1 MTKTK
6 NILPPPRLP
15 DHTQLP
21 DSDGNFVKNFQEH
34 PQSILLTNS
43 LGSVLK
49 EIHPEGDYII
59 GQDSG
64 IYWRITDPPV
74 LSAEAPDWFYVP
86 HVPSLLDGKI
96 RRFYVFWQEL
106 KYPLIAI
113 EFASGNGKEKRSA
126 TPLFLSEE
134 GERTKPGKFLVYENI
149 LRIAYY
155 SIYEIRT
162 GKLEVYYLKNDTYQK
177 LVPNERGHYSILP
190 LKIELGLWQGTYQ
203 NQTQLWLRWWDELG
217 NLLLIEEERAE
228 LEKYRTGLE
237 KQRSE
242 RAERRA
248 HLLEENLKNMGVEE
262 LK

>member
-1 MTKTK
+1 M
-6 NILPPPRLP
+6 P
-15 DHTQLP
+15 H
-21 DSDGNFVKNFQEH
+21 
-34 PQSILLTNS
+34 LTHNY
-43 LGSVLK
+43 
-49 EIHPEGDYII
+49 HPEEDYII

-74 LSAEAPDWFYVP
+74 LGAEAPDWFYVP

-96 RRFYVFWQEL
+96 RRSYVFWQEL

-113 EFASGNGKEKRSA
+113 EFASGNGKEERNA

-134 GERTKPGKFLVYENI
+134 GERTKPGKFWVYENI

-162 GKLEVYYLKNDTYQK
+162 GKLEIYYLKNDTYQK
-177 LVPNERGHYSILP
+177 LAPNERGHYSIPP

-237 KQRSE
+237 KQRAE

-248 HLLEENLKNMGVEE
+248 HLLEEKL
-262 LK
+262 